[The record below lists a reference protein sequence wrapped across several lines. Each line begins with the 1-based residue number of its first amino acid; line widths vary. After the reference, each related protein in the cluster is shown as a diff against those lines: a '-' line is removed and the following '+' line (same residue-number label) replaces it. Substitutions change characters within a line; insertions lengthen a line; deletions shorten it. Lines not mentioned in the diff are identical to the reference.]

1 MRGVPELRFSATLGE
16 EPEVEVPLVQV
27 PPARA
32 LHTGPC
38 ASRGVL
44 RSPPERQRMED
55 HRSGEQHR
63 PRHLRAGRAKL
74 GKRAIM
80 RENVE
85 HR

>member
-1 MRGVPELRFSATLGE
+1 
-16 EPEVEVPLVQV
+16 
-27 PPARA
+27 
-32 LHTGPC
+32 
-38 ASRGVL
+38 
-44 RSPPERQRMED
+44 MED